1 RARGSGTGRPRGARV
16 DRGGGRHH
24 HGRHRGEPV
33 AGGAAGGWPG
43 RGRPHGRAF
52 LARRWAAGAEG
63 RGRGAAGGTGL
74 AWNREHPATVRAGGA
89 GIVTGE
95 PPRVRSWKVEVKIG
109 VQNAPRELVLDSAQ
123 TPDEVEQ
130 IVLKALSGEA
140 GTLKLVDERGRRV
153 LVPAEKVAYVE
164 IAEQPPRPVGF
175 VAS

>member
-1 RARGSGTGRPRGARV
+1 M
-16 DRGGGRHH
+16 
-24 HGRHRGEPV
+24 
-33 AGGAAGGWPG
+33 
-43 RGRPHGRAF
+43 
-52 LARRWAAGAEG
+52 
-63 RGRGAAGGTGL
+63 
-74 AWNREHPATVRAGGA
+74 
-89 GIVTGE
+89 
-95 PPRVRSWKVEVKIG
+95 EVKIG